1 MTTTDLR
8 RPVVPFTR
16 LHWETVQAELAQ
28 ARANLAQARLVLH
41 RAERLRDYARAKLV
55 SGPPDL
61 RP

>member
-1 MTTTDLR
+1 MITTRLR
-8 RPVVPFTR
+8 RPVVPST
-16 LHWETVQAELAQ
+16 LPDWESVQAELAR
-28 ARANLAQARLVLH
+28 ARANLVQARLVLH